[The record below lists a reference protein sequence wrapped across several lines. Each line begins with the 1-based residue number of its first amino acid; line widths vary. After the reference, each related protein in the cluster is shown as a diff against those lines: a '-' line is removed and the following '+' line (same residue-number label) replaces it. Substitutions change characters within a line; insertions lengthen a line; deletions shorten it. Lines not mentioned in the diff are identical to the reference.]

1 MLVWFEFLAATGL
14 IVFSGTRLSR
24 YGDIIAEKAGLSRL
38 WLGMVLM
45 AAVTSLPELATG
57 LSAVTYAGLPDI
69 AAGDILGS
77 CVFNLFILGLLD
89 ILSKKIPLSSR
100 TSHGNLLT
108 AGMSLPLL
116 AVVGLG
122 LFLGDRL
129 PGLGW
134 VGLYTP
140 LLMIGYL
147 ATMRMAFK
155 SERRRPPVPGLGED
169 GDALYAGKTLKEA
182 IIGYAVNAAIVVAA
196 GIFLP
201 KIAEGIAEMTG
212 LGRTFVGNIFVA
224 LSTSLPEL
232 TVTIASIR
240 IGAVDTAV
248 GNIFGSNMFNMFIL
262 ALDDLFYINGPL
274 LASVERL
281 HLIPALSAMAMTGL
295 AVAGLIYHQEKKRF
309 LWAWDSFGLIL
320 VYAANL
326 GLLYTLR

>member
-1 MLVWFEFLAATGL
+1 
-14 IVFSGTRLSR
+14 
-24 YGDIIAEKAGLSRL
+24 
-38 WLGMVLM
+38 
-45 AAVTSLPELATG
+45 
-57 LSAVTYAGLPDI
+57 
-69 AAGDILGS
+69 
-77 CVFNLFILGLLD
+77 
-89 ILSKKIPLSSR
+89 
-100 TSHGNLLT
+100 
-108 AGMSLPLL
+108 
-116 AVVGLG
+116 
-122 LFLGDRL
+122 
-129 PGLGW
+129 
-134 VGLYTP
+134 
-140 LLMIGYL
+140 
-147 ATMRMAFK
+147 
-155 SERRRPPVPGLGED
+155 
-169 GDALYAGKTLKEA
+169 
-182 IIGYAVNAAIVVAA
+182 
-196 GIFLP
+196 
-201 KIAEGIAEMTG
+201 
-212 LGRTFVGNIFVA
+212 VA